1 MEVVTDM
8 KYSGHE
14 YEIHFL
20 PADKKTEIQAM
31 DLLYG
36 AARQDDTDLLPLEP
50 KDIAGLLR
58 QPGTLRFFQKEAVWR
73 GGNRKVAIG
82 QLCRELEKAA
92 AGAQAEFGGSMRL
105 LFRVTAC
112 ADIQL
117 EEVEQVAEA
126 LTAHLSGKQM
136 ALFCARTAPNVE
148 SGYLQVQCLIGALDS
163 SR

>member
-1 MEVVTDM
+1 MDM
-8 KYSGHE
+8 KYGGHE

-20 PADKKTEIQAM
+20 PADKETQSQAM
-31 DLLYG
+31 ALLYG
-36 AARQDDTDLLPLEP
+36 AAEQDATDMIPLEP
-50 KDIAGLLR
+50 KDIAELLR

-73 GGNRKVAIG
+73 EDNRKEAIG

-92 AGAQAEFGGSMRL
+92 AGAQSEFGGSVRL

-117 EEVEQVAEA
+117 EEVERCAEA
-126 LTAHLSGKQM
+126 LTAQFSGKQM

-163 SR
+163 SH